1 MQLQVPTRTESKVW
15 LEGQVAGDGGTSSVR
30 PLTTTYDHQEC
41 GRVHVEY
48 YNASHVQIGTDDSGL
63 HCAPGNGK
71 TGITAGQ
78 SSAP

>member
-1 MQLQVPTRTESKVW
+1 M
-15 LEGQVAGDGGTSSVR
+15 GAGGWRDQRR
-30 PLTTTYDHQEC
+30 PDRLPLPDRSGC

-71 TGITAGQ
+71 TQ
-78 SSAP
+78 WFVSESFSARPWSTSR